1 MNFVQDMKKNILLRL
16 LRIFLFF
23 SVMDSSLPTSLK
35 HVISNVEYYGPVL
48 FMAGT
53 TLLLLTTSLASIGTL
68 LNIMFWLSICKFLFN
83 DGYTFLPFTAI
94 DVVTVYVFHEPSL
107 LSSLQDNGLTGVMLK
122 ALVVKEVIF
131 IIFVKSF
138 PSRLSS
144 TK

>member
-1 MNFVQDMKKNILLRL
+1 
-16 LRIFLFF
+16 
-23 SVMDSSLPTSLK
+23 MDSSLPTSLK

-48 FMAGT
+48 FMAGMT
-53 TLLLLTTSLASIGTL
+53 LLLTTSLASVGTL

-83 DGYTFLPFTAI
+83 DGYTFLSFTAI

>member
-1 MNFVQDMKKNILLRL
+1 
-16 LRIFLFF
+16 
-23 SVMDSSLPTSLK
+23 MDSSLPTSLK